1 MNIFQ
6 IYFLVIFS
14 ILSLFG
20 CQKSNKYTTQIDNKS
35 YINDFELFQ
44 ENPNNQTS
52 IKITSPKA
60 IIDPTNNDIEIFDN
74 LIEIFNENGQDF
86 IVKSGNSTLN
96 NLSKSIRVYN
106 NVKLSFLN
114 NYDYFIT
121 TNSLEWDLNSS
132 IIDINNYL
140 NINLD
145 NTQII
150 ASNGTYN
157 VDSSLLRIH
166 NTEFNRNI
174 YNSEGIEQYQIKIK
188 SDFAKWFENENILV
202 FTSNNKQVESTFK
215 FLLTK

>member
-1 MNIFQ
+1 VNIFQ